1 MKAFLPLLL
10 SFFFIISCQQHKEA
24 TISPIDEE
32 DELQEE
38 ADSLPRATA
47 IFWLDKYHMKELK
60 KDDVLTFRTAKAK
73 VIIRN
78 DGTIE
83 LLSFVEQQSG
93 NAQRYIRYRLKD
105 FKVKK
110 ILMDNGYIIRVNN
123 TSNSVI
129 YLHLQGALNSD
140 FYYVSFGIKNS
151 TFKIAVSGGSWLTLD
166 NKTILTE
173 LFCEFQYSFF
183 ATDRKGKM
191 S

>member
-78 DGTIE
+78 DGTR
-83 LLSFVEQQSG
+83 
-93 NAQRYIRYRLKD
+93 A
-105 FKVKK
+105 
-110 ILMDNGYIIRVNN
+110 
-123 TSNSVI
+123 SVVCGTTVWECTTI
-129 YLHLQGALNSD
+129 YPLPTERFQG
-140 FYYVSFGIKNS
+140 
-151 TFKIAVSGGSWLTLD
+151 
-166 NKTILTE
+166 
-173 LFCEFQYSFF
+173 
-183 ATDRKGKM
+183 
-191 S
+191 

>member
-78 DGTIE
+78 DGTTAASTTRIPATIIHSPTE
-83 LLSFVEQQSG
+83 KG
-93 NAQRYIRYRLKD
+93 NNP
-105 FKVKK
+105 V
-110 ILMDNGYIIRVNN
+110 ILP
-123 TSNSVI
+123 
-129 YLHLQGALNSD
+129 
-140 FYYVSFGIKNS
+140 
-151 TFKIAVSGGSWLTLD
+151 
-166 NKTILTE
+166 
-173 LFCEFQYSFF
+173 
-183 ATDRKGKM
+183 
-191 S
+191 

>member
-78 DGTIE
+78 DGTID
-83 LLSFVEQQSG
+83 LLSFVEQQAG
-93 NAQRYIRYRLKD
+93 MTNLMQFQKT
-105 FKVKK
+105 VKNRQVHFSMLP
-110 ILMDNGYIIRVNN
+110 I
-123 TSNSVI
+123 TAS
-129 YLHLQGALNSD
+129 
-140 FYYVSFGIKNS
+140 
-151 TFKIAVSGGSWLTLD
+151 
-166 NKTILTE
+166 E
-173 LFCEFQYSFF
+173 
-183 ATDRKGKM
+183 
-191 S
+191 

>member
-1 MKAFLPLLL
+1 M
-10 SFFFIISCQQHKEA
+10 
-24 TISPIDEE
+24 
-32 DELQEE
+32 QEE

-110 ILMDNGYIIRVNN
+110 ILMDNGYINPSEQYVQLRYIPALARRV
-123 TSNSVI
+123 
-129 YLHLQGALNSD
+129 
-140 FYYVSFGIKNS
+140 K
-151 TFKIAVSGGSWLTLD
+151 
-166 NKTILTE
+166 
-173 LFCEFQYSFF
+173 
-183 ATDRKGKM
+183 
-191 S
+191 

>member
-83 LLSFVEQQSG
+83 LLSFVEQQPG
-93 NAQRYIRYRLKD
+93 NAQRYIP
-105 FKVKK
+105 V
-110 ILMDNGYIIRVNN
+110 
-123 TSNSVI
+123 
-129 YLHLQGALNSD
+129 
-140 FYYVSFGIKNS
+140 
-151 TFKIAVSGGSWLTLD
+151 
-166 NKTILTE
+166 
-173 LFCEFQYSFF
+173 
-183 ATDRKGKM
+183 TD
-191 S
+191 

>member
-1 MKAFLPLLL
+1 ML
-10 SFFFIISCQQHKEA
+10 SFSYIISCQQHKEA

-83 LLSFVEQQSG
+83 LLSFVEQQPG

-110 ILMDNGYIIRVNN
+110 ILMDNGYINPGEQYVQLRYIPALARRV
-123 TSNSVI
+123 
-129 YLHLQGALNSD
+129 
-140 FYYVSFGIKNS
+140 K
-151 TFKIAVSGGSWLTLD
+151 
-166 NKTILTE
+166 
-173 LFCEFQYSFF
+173 
-183 ATDRKGKM
+183 
-191 S
+191 

>member
-78 DGTIE
+78 VGQS
-83 LLSFVEQQSG
+83 SFC
-93 NAQRYIRYRLKD
+93 RLW
-105 FKVKK
+105 
-110 ILMDNGYIIRVNN
+110 NN
-123 TSNSVI
+123 SLGMHNDISV
-129 YLHLQGALNSD
+129 
-140 FYYVSFGIKNS
+140 
-151 TFKIAVSGGSWLTLD
+151 
-166 NKTILTE
+166 
-173 LFCEFQYSFF
+173 
-183 ATDRKGKM
+183 TD
-191 S
+191 

>member
-83 LLSFVEQQSG
+83 LLSFVEQQPG

-110 ILMDNGYIIRVNN
+110 ILMDNGYINPGEQYVQLRKDGF
-123 TSNSVI
+123 VI
-129 YLHLQGALNSD
+129 ESEPRTTGDGYFESA
-140 FYYVSFGIKNS
+140 I
-151 TFKIAVSGGSWLTLD
+151 LD
-166 NKTILTE
+166 PEGNIVEITI
-173 LFCEFQYSFF
+173 
-183 ATDRKGKM
+183 
-191 S
+191 

>member
-1 MKAFLPLLL
+1 MRAFLPLLL

-83 LLSFVEQQSG
+83 LLSFVEQQPG

-110 ILMDNGYIIRVNN
+110 ILMDNGYINPGEQYVQLRYIPALARRV
-123 TSNSVI
+123 
-129 YLHLQGALNSD
+129 
-140 FYYVSFGIKNS
+140 K
-151 TFKIAVSGGSWLTLD
+151 
-166 NKTILTE
+166 
-173 LFCEFQYSFF
+173 
-183 ATDRKGKM
+183 
-191 S
+191 

>member
-73 VIIRN
+73 VI
-78 DGTIE
+78 E
-83 LLSFVEQQSG
+83 LLSFVEQQPG

-110 ILMDNGYIIRVNN
+110 ILMDNGYINPGEQYVQLRYIPALARRV
-123 TSNSVI
+123 
-129 YLHLQGALNSD
+129 
-140 FYYVSFGIKNS
+140 K
-151 TFKIAVSGGSWLTLD
+151 
-166 NKTILTE
+166 
-173 LFCEFQYSFF
+173 
-183 ATDRKGKM
+183 
-191 S
+191 